1 MNSRNVYW
9 SYIVSLREI
18 SRVLIWLA
26 LSPTHPPRRGHLTER
41 GGKSSR
47 TALLLWRDFKTSLF
61 WSKWFIHP
69 EQSGDGTPPIH
80 PYLAEGLVTLGLLQ
94 TVSHSHMDQFLS
106 KKTSKYPSV
115 RLHGVGTGGRNL
127 SSHKIFT
134 FELIVAH
141 LPVDVQ

>member
-41 GGKSSR
+41 GGESSR
-47 TALLLWRDFKTSLF
+47 TALLLWRDFKTSMF

-80 PYLAEGLVTLGLLQ
+80 PYLAEGQWISRNSNSGPSADCQSLPYGLILKQ
-94 TVSHSHMDQFLS
+94 GNVQVPICSPPPSRDRW
-106 KKTSKYPSV
+106 KKSEIT
-115 RLHGVGTGGRNL
+115 
-127 SSHKIFT
+127 
-134 FELIVAH
+134 
-141 LPVDVQ
+141 